1 METSYSKQSRYDLGS
16 GLVEIPGPG
25 AISPSM
31 EYNFIPSSSDS
42 FSNYQPRMLEQ
53 PITARL
59 LNQQPITARLLNVTA
74 LCSRASIS
82 ITAEFSS
89 PFKGVV
95 YSNGYYDNP
104 SCHYPIK
111 TEDGG
116 NKIK

>member
-59 LNQQPITARLLNVTA
+59 LNVTA

-82 ITAEFSS
+82 ITAEFTS

-104 SCHYPIK
+104 SCHYPTK